1 MEKFLKIVFIL
12 IGAIIIIG
20 LVILLL
26 PLLIIGILLGL
37 FFGKLKIAQL
47 NSLRNRN
54 YGFPDEN
61 NSDDANDVHTSPGQ
75 SIDYEDGEVIDVQAK
90 EIDEKQ

>member
-1 MEKFLKIVFIL
+1 MEKFLKIVFIA

-37 FFGKLKIAQL
+37 LFGKLKIAQF
-47 NSLRNRN
+47 NALRNRN

-61 NSDDANDVHTSPGQ
+61 NFDDSNDVHTSPEQ
-75 SIDYEDGEVIDVQAK
+75 SVDYADGEVIDVQAK
-90 EIDEKQ
+90 EIDEK